1 VAFPTNIASRRKHLR
16 ASGTKRSGAHNT
28 HNHPSGQNDPSQAD
42 ELITARLK
50 AALELIEV
58 RLIDHI
64 ITSVGGSFSMA
75 EHGLL

>member
-16 ASGTKRSGAHNT
+16 ASGTKRSGAHNS
-28 HNHPSGQNDPSQAD
+28 HNHPSGQITPSQAD
-42 ELITARLK
+42 ELITSRLK

-64 ITSVGGSFSMA
+64 VTGSGESYSMA